1 MTYIRSLA
9 GQFTRSARLTL
20 LLIFVLGLC
29 PWAARGADADA
40 VSNLSPLEFKA
51 AFLSKVL
58 AYVKWPA
65 DTLPKDNQPI
75 VVGLFGYDSFNGLIQ
90 KILAGQ
96 TINDHQVVVEVLTDT
111 NRIGACQVLYVP
123 DDKLAEWLKLKP
135 EGAGHGV
142 LTVGA
147 DSTGQ
152 FLKSGGIFNLLVD
165 ERKLEIS
172 LGNADKAG
180 LSINS
185 KLKKISI
192 VK

>member
-1 MTYIRSLA
+1 MP
-9 GQFTRSARLTL
+9 
-20 LLIFVLGLC
+20 GLC
-29 PWAARGADADA
+29 PWAVRGADADA

-65 DTLPKDNQPI
+65 DTLPKDNRPI
-75 VVGLFGYDSFNGLIQ
+75 VVGLFGYDSFDGLIQ

-96 TINDHQVVVEVLTDT
+96 TINDREVVVEVLTDT
-111 NRIGACQVLYVP
+111 GRIGACQVLYVA

-135 EGAGHGV
+135 TGAGRGV

-152 FLKSGGIFNLLVD
+152 FLKRGGVFNLLVD

-172 LGNADKAG
+172 RSNAEKAG
-180 LSINS
+180 LTINS
-185 KLKKISI
+185 KLLRIAK
-192 VK
+192 VN

>member
-1 MTYIRSLA
+1 MTYIRFLA
-9 GQFTRSARLTL
+9 GRFTRAARLTL
-20 LLIFVLGLC
+20 PLIFILGLC

-40 VSNLSPLEFKA
+40 VANLSPLEFKA

-58 AYVKWPA
+58 AYVQWPA

-75 VVGLFGYDSFNGLIQ
+75 VVGLFGYDSFNGLVQ

-96 TINDHQVVVEVLTDT
+96 TINDRQVVVEVLTDT
-111 NRIGACQVLYVP
+111 NRIGECQVLYVP

-135 EGAGHGV
+135 EGAGRGV

-152 FLKSGGIFNLLVD
+152 FLKSGGVFNLLVE

-172 LGNADKAG
+172 RGNAEKAG
-180 LSINS
+180 LKINS
-185 KLKKISI
+185 KLLRISK
-192 VK
+192 VN